1 MKIGLLQ
8 NTHYENAEDANE
20 EGFDFALGQEQEPE
34 TGYFDCH
41 GRRIETAGDELEPT
55 EL

>member
-20 EGFDFALGQEQEPE
+20 EFDFGFEQETE
-34 TGYFDCH
+34 SGQCDYH